1 MGFADVDGDGIDDH
15 IKCPSC
21 GTIFMPDSVF
31 CRQCG
36 CARVEGTGT
45 GGMHGMTHEDIGK
58 AVANIHAMLTEAI
71 ANDDFDKAKTLQKD
85 IDALAQATESLRQA
99 EKEAA
104 DYARLQAMSPKKREA
119 EMARLAKVR
128 GGFVD
133 ADGDGI
139 DDRIK
144 CNKCGNIY
152 LHDSIFCRRCGN
164 SVSGV

>member
-1 MGFADVDGDGIDDH
+1 
-15 IKCPSC
+15 
-21 GTIFMPDSVF
+21 
-31 CRQCG
+31 
-36 CARVEGTGT
+36 
-45 GGMHGMTHEDIGK
+45 MTHEDIGK
-58 AVANIHAMLTEAI
+58 AVANTHAILTEAI